1 MKLEKLNREEA
12 FRYMGSKGREIPPNL
27 IPLSEECEQAL
38 LKAISPKYCW
48 KLFDIEKTDEGISVQ
63 NTLLTLKGSD
73 IENHLENCEKAVLLC
88 ATLSSAADNVIRT
101 FEAAAME
108 KAVIADSLASAAIE
122 QVCDLAE
129 EEIRQRLPEYNFTW
143 RFSPGYGDF
152 PLEIQGDFLKTL
164 DAPKIIGVNI
174 TKSLMLTPT
183 KSVTAVMGLSKN
195 EISKGRRGCGCCNMK
210 DKCEFRKRGTH
221 CGF

>member
-12 FRYMGSKGREIPPNL
+12 FRYMGSKGREIPQNL
-27 IPLSEECEQAL
+27 ITLSEECEQAL

-63 NTLLTLKGSD
+63 NTPLILKGSD
-73 IENHLENCEKAVLLC
+73 IANHLENCEKAVLLC

-101 FEAAAME
+101 FEANAME

-122 QVCDLAE
+122 QVCGLAE

-174 TKSLMLTPT
+174 TKSLMLTPA

-210 DKCEFRKRGTH
+210 DKCEFRKRGSH